1 MLEKTLFI
9 NELSAGAE
17 FTGIFLLA
25 RAEQAQAKN
34 GPYWRIEL
42 RDASGSIEGKIWS
55 PLSLNFSE
63 LPSGKIVEI
72 SAKVNLYREKLD
84 LHLEALRLLTPE
96 EEESLDLRL
105 FTQASEYSPNDM
117 LEELRE
123 LCVKECVHK
132 PWRKL
137 LLSILK
143 DQDIGE
149 LFKKAPAAKAMH
161 HAYVSGLL
169 EHTLSV
175 AGLCMKIAS
184 HYPELDRQVL
194 LAGAVCHD
202 LGKIWEMSG
211 GMNNDYTDEGR
222 LIGHI
227 NLALERLEPF
237 FKKSGL
243 SDGLLLHLKHLII
256 SHHGELEFGA
266 AKVPQTPE
274 AMILHYADNI
284 DAKMAQ
290 TRDSLSGIGFGDSG
304 WSSYI
309 RGLDRFIYQPER
321 SPGNPHNSSP
331 SLSAANR
338 ALSSSTSKDSAAQ
351 EKSKDDQCA
360 LPLT

>member
-1 MLEKTLFI
+1 MQKTLFI

-17 FTGIFLLA
+17 FNGIFLLA

-55 PLSLNFSE
+55 PLSQSFNE
-63 LPSGKIVEI
+63 LPSGKIVEV
-72 SAKVNLYREKLD
+72 SAKVNLYRDKLD

-96 EEESLDLRL
+96 EEEQLDPRL
-105 FTQASEYSPNDM
+105 FAQASAYSPSDM
-117 LEELRE
+117 LEALRE
-123 LCVKECVHK
+123 LCAKECTHK

-143 DQDIGE
+143 DPDICE

-175 AGLCMKIAS
+175 AGLCLKIAS

-211 GMNNDYTDEGR
+211 GLNNDYTDEGR

-227 NLALERLEPF
+227 NLALEKLDPF

-243 SDGLLLHLKHLII
+243 SSGLLTHLKHLII

-266 AKVPQTPE
+266 AKLPQTAE

-290 TRDSLSGIGFGDSG
+290 TRESLANIGQGSSG
-304 WSSYI
+304 WSSYV

-321 SPGNPHNSSP
+321 SPGNPNLP
-331 SLSAANR
+331 ALGGGAAP
-338 ALSSSTSKDSAAQ
+338 KEGQPDP
-351 EKSKDDQCA
+351 EKTKGGQHA
-360 LPLT
+360 LPLL

>member
-9 NELSAGAE
+9 NELSAGTE
-17 FTGIFLLA
+17 FTEIFLLS

-42 RDASGSIEGKIWS
+42 RDAGGSIEGKIWS
-55 PLSLNFSE
+55 PLSLSFSE
-63 LPSGKIVEI
+63 LPSGRIVEI
-72 SAKVNLYREKLD
+72 SAKVSLYRDKLD

-123 LCVKECVHK
+123 LCLKECSHK
-132 PWRKL
+132 PWRKFL
-137 LLSILK
+137 LAILK
-143 DQDIGE
+143 DPDICE

-161 HAYVSGLL
+161 HAYMSGLL

-211 GMNNDYTDEGR
+211 GINNDYTDEGR

-227 NLALERLEPF
+227 NLALEKLEPF
-237 FKKSGL
+237 LKKSGL
-243 SDGLLLHLKHLII
+243 SDGLILHLKHLII

-290 TRDSLSGIGFGDSG
+290 TRESLSGIEPGTSG

-321 SPGNPHNSSP
+321 SPGTQG
-331 SLSAANR
+331 SAFANLTPANR
-338 ALSSSTSKDSAAQ
+338 AAAAKNAPANP
-351 EKSKDDQCA
+351 EKAKDDQCA
-360 LPLT
+360 LPIT